1 MQWVHKCFNLTVN
14 SLKMSMM
21 AWTSLMVQWLR
32 LHTSAAGGTGL
43 IPGRGNKVLHA
54 AWCAQKRKKLK
65 EMSMAFFYLF
75 IFPTETV
82 FLSDTCFNCLTTCIL
97 LPTT

>member
-54 AWCAQKRKKLK
+54 AWCAQKRKKK
-65 EMSMAFFYLF
+65 KVKRNEYGLF
-75 IFPTETV
+75 LPIHFPYR
-82 FLSDTCFNCLTTCIL
+82 NCLLIRHL
-97 LPTT
+97 F